1 MNSANSK
8 PALILIVED
17 NAAECTAL
25 SRLLRLEGYNVL
37 TASDVS
43 QALEA
48 AAQPIDLVISDL
60 CLGRESGLDI
70 LRHWRRHAPR
80 TPFLLTTAFGTVDT
94 AVTAMKLGA
103 ADFLPKPVNPDDL
116 LVMVASLLRRQRLP
130 LTQQP
135 AQGVEK
141 ILGRNPAIQQ
151 VREQCAKVAATDSP
165 ILIVGESGTGK
176 ELVAEAIHALSPR
189 SAAPRIT
196 VNMTAIPETLIESE
210 LFGNARSTAADA
222 SVKHVGRIQ
231 AAHQGTLFIDEVG
244 DLPLAVQAKL
254 LRVLETKRVTSLG
267 SDEELP
273 ADIHIIA
280 ATSKDLL
287 KMVKD
292 KTFREDLYYR
302 LNVVQLQLPPLR
314 ERREDIPELCDFY
327 LREHSRIV
335 QGEPRKL
342 QVELLNFLCSYNWPG
357 NIRQLKN
364 CLESMCTLSD
374 EAELG
379 LQDLPPDLR
388 NVAGVANWQPSRHL
402 DALKKQAILQALESH
417 GGNRTRTAEFL
428 GISVRTLQRKIQE
441 WGLASESQQS

>member
-151 VREQCAKVAATDSP
+151 VRDQCAKVAATDSP

-176 ELVAEAIHALSPR
+176 ELAAEAIHALSPR
-189 SAAPRIT
+189 STGPRIT

-287 KMVKD
+287 KMVKE

-314 ERREDIPELCDFY
+314 ERREDIPELCEFY
-327 LREHSRIV
+327 LREHSRNV

>member
-1 MNSANSK
+1 MNSTLST
-8 PALILIVED
+8 PAMILIVED
-17 NAAECTAL
+17 NAAECAAL
-25 SRLLRLEGYNVL
+25 SRLLRLEGYKVL

-70 LRHWRRHAPR
+70 LRHWRRYAPR

-116 LVMVASLLRRQRLP
+116 LIMVASLLRRQRLP
-130 LTQQP
+130 LTKLP
-135 AQGVEK
+135 AVGVEK
-141 ILGRNPAIQQ
+141 LLGRAPAIQQ
-151 VREQCAKVAATDSP
+151 VREQCEKVAPSDCP
-165 ILIVGESGTGK
+165 VLIIGESGTGK
-176 ELVAEAIHALSPR
+176 ELAAEAIHALSPR

-196 VNMTAIPETLIESE
+196 VNMTSIPETLIESE
-210 LFGNARSTAADA
+210 LLGHAKGTTTDLQ
-222 SVKHVGRIQ
+222 VKHLGRIQ

-244 DLPLAVQAKL
+244 DLPLAVQTNL
-254 LRVLETKRVTSLG
+254 LRVMETQRVIPLG
-267 SDEELP
+267 SDEEFP
-273 ADIHIIA
+273 ADARIIA

-287 KMVKD
+287 KMVKEG
-292 KTFREDLYYR
+292 TFREDLYFR
-302 LNVVQLQLPPLR
+302 LNVVQLQMPPLR
-314 ERREDIPELCDFY
+314 ERREDIPELAEFY
-327 LREHSRIV
+327 LREYARNS
-335 QGEPRKL
+335 QAEPRKL
-342 QVELLNFLCSYNWPG
+342 QIELLNFLCSYNWPG
-357 NIRQLKN
+357 NIRQLRN

-379 LQDLPPDLR
+379 LSDLPPDLR

-441 WGLASESQQS
+441 WGLASETPSS